1 MSLEY
6 RVNSKLSFEEACS
19 KVPEIVSKNGF
30 AVLAEIKTSEILK
43 SKGFDY
49 EDMRTYDVCNAGY
62 ASRALSMDSVAE
74 TILPCHLIVKRRK
87 NQAEVAV
94 QLPGE
99 VFRSLHM
106 ERSEEVDMFFGEV
119 ESKLK
124 GIVDSFNM
132 EK

>member
-6 RVNSKLSFEEACS
+6 RINSKLSFDEACS
-19 KVPEIVSKNGF
+19 NVPQVVSENKF
-30 AVLAEIKTSEILK
+30 AVLAEIRTSEILR

-49 EDMRTYDVCNAGY
+49 EEMRTYDICNAGY
-62 ASRALSMDSVAE
+62 ASRALAMDSRVE
-74 TILPCHLIVKRRK
+74 TILPCHLIVKK
-87 NQAEVAV
+87 AGDHTEVSV

-99 VFRSLHM
+99 MFHSLHK
-106 ERSEEVDMFFGEV
+106 EKSEEVDLFLGEV